1 MTKQEIKE
9 TIIALLLIA
18 CVFISGYYLGITRKN
33 AYLYDLEIMY
43 REVADEI
50 IDLQNKRCR
59 K

>member
-1 MTKQEIKE
+1 MSNKIKE

-18 CVFISGYYLGITRKN
+18 CVFICGYYLGITRKN
-33 AYLYDLEIMY
+33 DYICDLEIMY
-43 REVADEI
+43 REVADEL